1 MTEPRPKLKLRL
13 APTSSEK
20 QVAKTTALLSDAIEQ
35 KVCVRWAYNRLR
47 IVAAPQILYR
57 KNDGVY
63 CDAVVVERDGKMPI
77 ETKLA
82 SFNLA
87 GLTQVKLTGDV
98 AEPEYQI
105 DLADPRY
112 EGGILARL
120 AG

>member
-13 APTSSEK
+13 APTSPEE
-20 QVAKTTALLSDAIEQ
+20 QLAKTTALLSDAIER
-35 KVCVRWAYNRLR
+35 KLCVRWAYNRLS
-47 IVAAPQILYR
+47 IVASPQILYR
-57 KNDGVY
+57 KNDGIY

-87 GLTQVKLTGDV
+87 GLTQLKLTGEVGGPERQFDV
-98 AEPEYQI
+98 T
-105 DLADPRY
+105 DPRY
-112 EGGILARL
+112 EGGILACL